1 MNANPDRPQV
11 ILMEEASEKLERYR
25 KIARSIIADYARIK
39 VSHGD
44 IRTEGVIDPDLD
56 HFQISNVGWDRGR
69 RVHGVVLHFDII
81 DGKFWIQYDGTD
93 RPVAQ
98 QLVAAGVPKED
109 IVLAWHPSDVR
120 PLTGYA
126 VG

>member
-1 MNANPDRPQV
+1 MDQ
-11 ILMEEASEKLERYR
+11 LTRYR
-25 KIARSIIADYARIK
+25 EIARSIISEYTRHK

-56 HFQISNVGWDRGR
+56 HYQVNHVGWDGRR
-69 RVHGVVLHFDII
+69 RVHGTVLHFDII

-93 RPVAQ
+93 RPVVDE
-98 QLVAAGVPKED
+98 LERAGVPKED

-120 PLTGYA
+120 PHTGYA
-126 VG
+126 VS